1 MLMSCS
7 VATGRCMRISHVF
20 RESNH
25 VADHLANRGHSV
37 SFGFHVVEHSD
48 PNLCYWLHYD
58 QLGISEE
65 RLIMNES

>member
-1 MLMSCS
+1 M
-7 VATGRCMRISHVF
+7 IF

-37 SFGFHVVEHSD
+37 SFGFQVVEHSD

-58 QLGISEE
+58 HLDISEKC
-65 RLIMNES
+65 LIMNES